1 MSILDAFFTNS
12 NTIEKGIDHLLG
24 RHHYLLAFDQQ
35 GNLLCTFYDM
45 NTGRALMEHYL
56 KDQNID
62 TDTVNFV
69 KKPKAEDDEDQSLIN
84 QYKLVL
90 LDDHL
95 TLYKEVEALSQTEK
109 IKGFTDKAPKYGIN
123 RYYRLHTEL

>member
-1 MSILDAFFTNS
+1 MSILDLLLMNS

-56 KDQNID
+56 NNQDMD
-62 TDTVNFV
+62 TDTVTFI
-69 KKPKAEDDEDQSLIN
+69 KKPKAEDDADQSLIN
-84 QYKLVL
+84 QYKLVI

-95 TLYKEVEALSQTEK
+95 TLYKEVEELAKTEK
-109 IKGFTDKAPKYGIN
+109 IKGYTGKAPKYGIN
-123 RYYRLHTEL
+123 RYQRLHTDL